1 LQPNQSPTVAIAPN
15 DSLITALSRPR
26 WREYLSLTKPKVSLL
41 IVFTAIVGMV
51 LASPGMVPLPVL
63 VFGTLG
69 IAMASGS
76 AAAFN
81 HILDR
86 RIDQQMAR
94 TRRRPLVTGS
104 LGTRQALIFAFV
116 LCVGS
121 MAVLWPS
128 AGGLCALLTF
138 GSLIGYAVIYTVWLK
153 HATPQNIV
161 IGGAAGAAPP
171 LLGWVAVTHSIDAQA
186 LVLFLI
192 VFTWTPPHFWALAI
206 ARREEYAKVGIPM
219 LPVTHGIPYTR
230 RQIVL
235 YTFLLV
241 LFTLIPVGIGMS
253 GMVYLTAA
261 LILDARFLY
270 LCLALYRGVRSDLP
284 IRTFRFSI
292 TFLMALFAAFIA
304 DHYCGLL
311 SFHMLTHW
319 GDGTASFAASFLR
332 LAAMRLRPA

>member
-1 LQPNQSPTVAIAPN
+1 MAIAPH
-15 DSLITALSRPR
+15 DSLIAALSQPG
-26 WREYLSLTKPKVSLL
+26 WREFLELTKPKVSLL

-51 LASPGMVPLPVL
+51 LASPGMVPLPAL

-76 AAAFN
+76 AATLN

-86 RIDQQMAR
+86 RVDKQMAR
-94 TRRRPLVTGS
+94 TRRRPLATGS
-104 LGTRQALIFAFV
+104 LRTSQALLFAGV
-116 LCVGS
+116 LGVGS
-121 MAVLWPS
+121 MMVLWLS

-138 GSLIGYAVIYTVWLK
+138 GSVIGYAVIYTGWLK

-171 LLGWVAVTHSIDAQA
+171 VLGWVAVTHVIDAQA

-192 VFTWTPPHFWALAI
+192 IFMWTPPHFWSLAI

-230 RQIVL
+230 RQILIYTVL
-235 YTFLLV
+235 LILC
-241 LFTLIPVGIGMS
+241 TLIPAVIGMS
-253 GMVYLTAA
+253 GLVYLAAA
-261 LILDARFLY
+261 LVLDARFLY
-270 LCLALYRGVRSDLP
+270 LALRLYRGVRPDLP

-292 TFLMALFAAFIA
+292 TYLMALFAAFIA
-304 DHYCGLL
+304 DHYYRLL
-311 SFHMLTHW
+311 L
-319 GDGTASFAASFLR
+319 
-332 LAAMRLRPA
+332 

>member
-1 LQPNQSPTVAIAPN
+1 MAIAPD
-15 DSLITALSRPR
+15 DSLITALSRPG

-51 LASPGMVPLPVL
+51 LASPGMVPLPAL

-69 IAMASGS
+69 IAMASAS
-76 AAAFN
+76 AATFN

-86 RIDQQMAR
+86 RIDKQMTR
-94 TRRRPLVTGS
+94 TRRRPLATGS
-104 LGTRQALIFAFV
+104 LRTSQALVFAGV
-116 LCVGS
+116 LGVAS
-121 MAVLWPS
+121 MMVLWLS
-128 AGGLCALLTF
+128 AGSLCALLTF

-171 LLGWVAVTHSIDAQA
+171 VLGWVAVTHSLDAQA

-192 VFTWTPPHFWALAI
+192 IFTWTPPHFWSLAI

-230 RQIVL
+230 RQILL
-235 YTFLLV
+235 YTVLLI
-241 LFTLIPVGIGMS
+241 LCTLIPVVIGMS
-253 GMVYLTAA
+253 GLIYLAAA
-261 LILDARFLY
+261 LVLDARFLY
-270 LCLALYRGVRSDLP
+270 LALALHRGVRPDLP

-292 TFLMALFAAFIA
+292 TYLMALFAAFIV
-304 DHYCGLL
+304 DHYCK
-311 SFHMLTHW
+311 MLV
-319 GDGTASFAASFLR
+319 
-332 LAAMRLRPA
+332 

>member
-1 LQPNQSPTVAIAPN
+1 MAIAPH
-15 DSLITALSRPR
+15 DSLIAALSQPG
-26 WREYLSLTKPKVSLL
+26 WRDFLELTKPKVSLL

-51 LASPGMVPLPVL
+51 LASPGMVPLPAL

-76 AAAFN
+76 AATLN

-86 RIDQQMAR
+86 RVDKQMAR
-94 TRRRPLVTGS
+94 TRRRPLATGS
-104 LGTRQALIFAFV
+104 LRTSQALLFAGV
-116 LCVGS
+116 LGVGS
-121 MAVLWPS
+121 MMVLWLS

-138 GSLIGYAVIYTVWLK
+138 GSVIGYAVIYTGWLK

-171 LLGWVAVTHSIDAQA
+171 VLGWVAVTHVIDAQA

-192 VFTWTPPHFWALAI
+192 IFMWTPPHFWSLAI

-230 RQIVL
+230 RQILL
-235 YTFLLV
+235 YTVLLI
-241 LFTLIPVGIGMS
+241 LCTLLPVVIGMS
-253 GMVYLTAA
+253 GLVYLAA
-261 LILDARFLY
+261 ASVLDARFLY
-270 LCLALYRGVRSDLP
+270 LALALQRSVRPDLP

-292 TFLMALFAAFIA
+292 TYLMALFGAFIV
-304 DHYCGLL
+304 DHYCRLL
-311 SFHMLTHW
+311 S
-319 GDGTASFAASFLR
+319 
-332 LAAMRLRPA
+332 

>member
-1 LQPNQSPTVAIAPN
+1 MAIAPD
-15 DSLITALSRPR
+15 DSLITALSRPA

-51 LASPGMVPLPVL
+51 LASPGMVPLPAL

-76 AAAFN
+76 AATLN

-86 RIDQQMAR
+86 RIDKQMAR

-104 LGTRQALIFAFV
+104 LRTSQALVFAGV

-121 MAVLWPS
+121 MMVLWLS
-128 AGGLCALLTF
+128 AGALCALLTF
-138 GSLIGYAVIYTVWLK
+138 ASLIGYAVIYTVWLK

-161 IGGAAGAAPP
+161 IGCAAGAAPP

-192 VFTWTPPHFWALAI
+192 IFTWTPPHFWSLAI

-230 RQIVL
+230 RQILL
-235 YTFLLV
+235 YTVLLI
-241 LFTLIPVGIGMS
+241 LCTLIPAVIGMS
-253 GMVYLTAA
+253 GLIYLAAA
-261 LILDARFLY
+261 LVLDARFLY
-270 LCLALYRGVRSDLP
+270 LALALHRAACPDLP

-292 TFLMALFAAFIA
+292 TYLMALFGAFIA
-304 DHYCGLL
+304 DHYCRLL
-311 SFHMLTHW
+311 HW
-319 GDGTASFAASFLR
+319 
-332 LAAMRLRPA
+332 